1 MRTGARGSVVMSMGC
16 AGMAWHIAGY
26 GYVTGTAICG
36 RLGVATVACSVTY
49 SGIAHNSAYTLMN
62 VACLEIEAQSR
73 MLEYV
78 TLHKHWWYG
87 CPWPVLHYVNRH
99 MQVTFMV
106 ISMAWLYVCM
116 TKVL

>member
-26 GYVTGTAICG
+26 GYVASTAICG

-49 SGIAHNSAYTLMN
+49 SGIAYNSAYTLMN
-62 VACLEIEAQSR
+62 VARLEIEAQSR

-78 TLHKHWWYG
+78 TLHNLWWFTIIGRVWRNGVSAYMAQSGDYG
-87 CPWPVLHYVNRH
+87 HDAAICVHD
-99 MQVTFMV
+99 
-106 ISMAWLYVCM
+106 
-116 TKVL
+116 